1 MRDADQLLA
10 AAKAEERKS
19 RRVTARQPEPRIVD
33 PKTHTKKW
41 VNLTVAAEFLE
52 MDRRA
57 LNAYLEEG
65 RAAAEWK
72 GRLRKMHIDEVVRLK
87 EWLRRRPIAS

>member
-1 MRDADQLLA
+1 MSKTPR
-10 AAKAEERKS
+10 
-19 RRVTARQPEPRIVD
+19 TPEPRIID
-33 PKTHTKKW
+33 PATHTRKW

-57 LNAYLEEG
+57 LNAYLEDG
-65 RAAAEWK
+65 KAVAEWK

-87 EWLRRRPIAS
+87 AWLRRRPIAS